1 MRSRGL
7 VVAIAVVLAVLAAV
21 GVIVYTSNV
30 KKSVQTED
38 TTLVIVSKAD
48 IPSGTQLNPLI
59 DTDQFSQ
66 IRVPDDALVVGAVQ
80 SIDALRDQTTSAPVY
95 ANEQI
100 PSSRLA
106 TGQSN
111 NYNITDG
118 HVGVGVSIDGPA
130 AVNGAVQAGD
140 HIVVYATFN
149 KGTLVTRDSL
159 KQLLSPKQ
167 IQKFFNSLIGGATTS
182 TPPQDQLVISL
193 QSNVTVS
200 LVPSVKV
207 LAIQNPTVDQTTGRS
222 EGGTTTLIL
231 DLLPDDAQ
239 NIVFA
244 NSEAT
249 LYLGLLPPKN
259 ETGYNTPG
267 TIGIPIGRVIGVS
280 SK

>member
-30 KKSVQTED
+30 KKSVQSED
-38 TTLVIVSKAD
+38 TTLVIVSKED

-59 DTDQFSQ
+59 DADAFSQ
-66 IRVPDDALVVGAVQ
+66 IRVPNDALVVDAVQ
-80 SIDALRDQTTSAPVY
+80 SIDELRDQTTSAPVY

-100 PSSRLA
+100 PLSRLA
-106 TGQSN
+106 TGTSN
-111 NYNITDG
+111 NLNIDDG
-118 HVGVGVSIDGPA
+118 HVGVGLSIDGPA
-130 AVNGAVQAGD
+130 AVNGSVQAGD
-140 HIVVYATFN
+140 HIVVYATFD
-149 KGTLVTRDSL
+149 KGTIVTRESL
-159 KQLLSPKQ
+159 KQLLSPQQ
-167 IQKFFNSLIGGATTS
+167 IQKFFAALSGGALT
-182 TPPQDQLVISL
+182 PQDQLVIAL
-193 QSNVTVS
+193 QSNVTVT

-207 LAIQNPTVDQTTGRS
+207 LAIQNPQIDQTTGRS
-222 EGGTTTLIL
+222 QGGSSTLIL

-244 NSEAT
+244 NNQAT

-259 ETGYNTPG
+259 ENGYNTPG
-267 TIGIPIGRVIGVS
+267 TIGVPIGRVIGVS